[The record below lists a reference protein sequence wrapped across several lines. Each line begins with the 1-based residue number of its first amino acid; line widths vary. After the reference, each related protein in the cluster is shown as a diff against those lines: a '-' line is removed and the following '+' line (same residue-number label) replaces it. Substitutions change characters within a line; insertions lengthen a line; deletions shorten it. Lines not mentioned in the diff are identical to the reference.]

1 MRVPLHLVE
10 RRRSELSSLIRRDGF
25 LPVAEV
31 CRRLRVSV
39 ATARR
44 DLAAIAASGHITRA
58 YGGALADYNSSFA
71 SLGERVQ
78 QSSPAKA
85 RIARAAVAKISRRG
99 TIFIDAG
106 TTALA
111 VARALTRRR
120 DLSGLVVATNSLAVA
135 NVLGGTPG
143 LELHVVGGMFLH
155 RQAVMMGSRAIRA
168 LGQWSFDAAFLGGEA
183 MNQAGISNTHPSI
196 AKFQQALL
204 RRSKRRLFCL
214 DASKAGRTTPHPVA
228 NWSQITTLITDAT
241 RAQLAACGIRLAR
254 PKHLQA

>member
-31 CRRLRVSV
+31 CRQLHVSV

-44 DLAAIAASGHITRA
+44 DLAAIAANGHITRA
-58 YGGALADYNSSFA
+58 YGGALADYNCSFA
-71 SLGERVQ
+71 SLGERAQ
-78 QSSPAKA
+78 QAGPAKT
-85 RIARAAVAKISRRG
+85 RIARVAVAQIPRRG

-111 VARALTRRR
+111 IARALTRRR

-135 NVLGGTPG
+135 NVLGGTPR

-168 LGQWSFDAAFLGGEA
+168 LSLWSFDTAFLGGEA
-183 MNQAGISNTHPSI
+183 MDRTGISNTHSSI
-196 AKFQQALL
+196 AQFQQALL
-204 RRSKRRLFCL
+204 HRSKNRLFCL
-214 DASKAGRTTPHPVA
+214 DAAKAGRATPHPVA
-228 NWSQITTLITDAT
+228 KWAQITTLITNAT
-241 RAQLAACGIRLAR
+241 LAQLASHGIGLTRS
-254 PKHLQA
+254 KHLQA